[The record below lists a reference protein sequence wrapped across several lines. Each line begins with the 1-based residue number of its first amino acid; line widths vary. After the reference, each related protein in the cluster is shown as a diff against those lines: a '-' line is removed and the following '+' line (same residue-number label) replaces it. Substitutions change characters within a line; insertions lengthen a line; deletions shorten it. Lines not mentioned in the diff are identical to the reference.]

1 VNAASARWLVTL
13 AALTVLSPAHAQ
25 SAEQRLAPDDIAALP
40 VVTAGAGTSG
50 LAAIE
55 TRILSGDPTKA
66 GPYTISIRV
75 PPGTRIAAHTHQ
87 DARSAVVAAGLWH
100 FGYGAAADPAK
111 SRPLPAGSFYTE
123 PAGEPHFAWTGPE
136 GATVH
141 ITGFGPSDTHYVSA
155 PHGKGADVPAAS
167 IKE

>member
-1 VNAASARWLVTL
+1 MSGPVSRAALVAFALATSTGASAQDRELR
-13 AALTVLSPAHAQ
+13 LTPGDMAK
-25 SAEQRLAPDDIAALP
+25 LP
-40 VVTAGAGTSG
+40 VVVAGAGTSG

-55 TRILSGDPTKA
+55 TRVLAGDPTKT

-75 PPGTRIAAHTHQ
+75 PPDTRIAAHTHK

-100 FGYGAAADPAK
+100 FGYGMVADPAK
-111 SRPLPAGSFYTE
+111 SMPLPVGSYYTE

-141 ITGFGPSDTHYVSA
+141 ITGIGPSDTHYTSRE
-155 PHGKGADVPAAS
+155 PG
-167 IKE
+167 E